1 MATRRSAVAA
11 QGNDAATVEY
21 EKTHR
26 TPSAQRDDG
35 DETGD
40 SSDALYKLLAFTVLM
55 VCAPLGV
62 YFGTVNRVFE
72 GNSTYA
78 GAYAAVT
85 ANLVVLG
92 YILMAMW
99 EDSGAEKSR
108 KGDVVKGKE
117 E

>member
-26 TPSAQRDDG
+26 TPYDG
-35 DETGD
+35 DED
-40 SSDALYKLLAFTVLM
+40 SSAALYKLLAFTVLM

-92 YILMAMW
+92 YILMAIW

>member
-1 MATRRSAVAA
+1 
-11 QGNDAATVEY
+11 
-21 EKTHR
+21 
-26 TPSAQRDDG
+26 
-35 DETGD
+35 
-40 SSDALYKLLAFTVLM
+40 M

-72 GNSTYA
+72 GAFNSIQSISNTFHFTIQPHPNANTQRLGNSTYA

-92 YILMAMW
+92 YILMAIW